1 MMGRVLLGGL
11 VVLAACA
18 TSTRNNECD
27 PGTTCIDASLPIDA
41 IAVVIVDAPPDAPLK
56 GFGEACTD
64 SMQCQSDICI
74 LVGIGGVCSQLC
86 GTCPDGWGCLGVVG
100 AVTDG
105 EVTYVCVP
113 TSNQLC
119 SPCQAD
125 SECTLIGMDKCVT
138 ESTGRAYCG
147 RDCSTV
153 SCPAGYDC
161 ENEIIDNVNYQ
172 ECMPHS
178 AACDCNTM
186 DQMGTT
192 DPCTITTT
200 LNTQCAGTSSC
211 DGVAGWSACEP
222 PSPTDDPDGNYTDDN
237 CDGIDGD
244 ITKGIFVSGA
254 GANTATCGLV
264 YNDPCQTISFSI
276 VRAVQAGKQNVY
288 VQAGTYNEVVV
299 LINGVNVWGGY
310 DINWQRGPSSSPGHT
325 VTIVGAQD
333 TTTGGDGEY
342 MTVRAHDLIVPVT
355 IGDVWEALGAEERG
369 LITRAELDELE
380 RVACPGH
387 GTCAGHFTANTMAV
401 ALECLGLARIGDG
414 LIPAMDDDA
423 KGAAAVAAAELVVRL
438 VHDGVTARGFLD
450 RRALLNAMAGV
461 AASGGSTNGVLH
473 LLAIANEAGVPLT
486 LDELAAV
493 GERTPVLAS
502 LMPSGRHTAEEFHRA
517 GGTATLIRELVRGGQ
532 IDGSAPTVSGSSLAD
547 ETASAPEP
555 DGEVLFSSAQPFK
568 TSGALYALRGNL
580 APEGSL
586 VKVSGTVRRR
596 HSGPARVFDSEE
608 ACANA
613 VRGGAVNEGDVLVV
627 RYEGP
632 AGGPGMREMLSVTAS
647 VVGAGLG
654 DTVALVTD
662 GRFSGATRGL
672 MIGHVSP
679 EAIRG
684 GPIAIVQD
692 GDTIVI
698 DVDAK
703 SLSLELDDVELAV
716 RLAAW
721 QPPPSSLEGGVF
733 ARYRALVGSAS
744 EGAVLRS
751 GPA

>member
-1 MMGRVLLGGL
+1 MGIDPARLGGPIIGVASTWTQTMPCNL
-11 VVLAACA
+11 NQRELARRVCNAVA
-18 TSTRNNECD
+18 AAGGVGLEFNTIAVSDNQSQGT
-27 PGTTCIDASLPIDA
+27 PGMRASL
-41 IAVVIVDAPPDAPLK
+41 VSREVI
-56 GFGEACTD
+56 
-64 SMQCQSDICI
+64 
-74 LVGIGGVCSQLC
+74 
-86 GTCPDGWGCLGVVG
+86 
-100 AVTDG
+100 
-105 EVTYVCVP
+105 
-113 TSNQLC
+113 
-119 SPCQAD
+119 AD
-125 SECTLIGMDKCVT
+125 SIELM
-138 ESTGRAYCG
+138 
-147 RDCSTV
+147 
-153 SCPAGYDC
+153 
-161 ENEIIDNVNYQ
+161 
-172 ECMPHS
+172 
-178 AACDCNTM
+178 
-186 DQMGTT
+186 
-192 DPCTITTT
+192 
-200 LNTQCAGTSSC
+200 
-211 DGVAGWSACEP
+211 
-222 PSPTDDPDGNYTDDN
+222 
-237 CDGIDGD
+237 
-244 ITKGIFVSGA
+244 
-254 GANTATCGLV
+254 
-264 YNDPCQTISFSI
+264 
-276 VRAVQAGKQNVY
+276 
-288 VQAGTYNEVVV
+288 
-299 LINGVNVWGGY
+299 
-310 DINWQRGPSSSPGHT
+310 
-325 VTIVGAQD
+325 
-333 TTTGGDGEY
+333 
-342 MTVRAHDLIVPVT
+342 VRAHDFDGLVCLVGCDKTTPAALMALARVDKPAVVLYSGPMRGGLHRGASVT

-369 LITRAELDELE
+369 LITRDELDELE

-414 LIPAMDDDA
+414 LISATDDDA
-423 KGAAAVAAAELVVRL
+423 KGAAAEAAAELAVRL
-438 VHDGVTARGFLD
+438 VRDGVTARRFLD
-450 RRALLNAMAGV
+450 RRALLNAMTGV

-473 LLAIANEAGVPLT
+473 LLAIAGEAGVPLT

-502 LMPSGRHTAEEFHRA
+502 LTPSGRHTAEEFHRA

-532 IDGSAPTVSGSSLAD
+532 IDGAAPTVSGSSLAD
-547 ETASAPEP
+547 ETASAREP
-555 DGEVLFSSAQPFK
+555 DGEVLFSSAHPFK

-596 HSGPARVFDSEE
+596 QSGPARVYDSEE
-608 ACANA
+608 ACTDA
-613 VRGGAVNEGDVLVV
+613 VRSGAVNEGDVLVV

-654 DTVALVTD
+654 DSVALVTD

-703 SLSLELDDVELAV
+703 SLSLELDDVELAA

-721 QPPPSSLEGGVF
+721 QPPPSSLAGGVF